1 MTTNA
6 RFKDYSYFDRKYQNQ
21 FNRRLI
27 NGKVTGCGNCVGYC
41 QYANHSGFL
50 TAALRQKHNCI
61 EKGCHYYLQK
71 PEHRKTERAADV
83 SKAIV
88 KKSSN
93 AIASLEGIK
102 IMGAEETNSGEW
114 KLKYITVTNDYSIA
128 DLEKIIS
135 LALEITVSL
144 ERINC
149 DFDTAVQLLYS

>member
-1 MTTNA
+1 MIELSTAIKVPN
-6 RFKDYSYFDRKYQNQ
+6 
-21 FNRRLI
+21 I
-27 NGKVTGCGNCVGYC
+27 N
-41 QYANHSGFL
+41 SFL
-50 TAALRQKHNCI
+50 TTFKVFQ
-61 EKGCHYYLQK
+61 YYLQK

-102 IMGAEETNSGEW
+102 IMRAEETNSGEW